1 MAAMKP
7 GNTERG
13 WNDPPMFDYSSV
25 NTKQTHPRRTLLN
38 KRVAYPMSNDAA
50 NAANLSQNEEQT
62 GALLNPGCGPPPL
75 GNVQLLP
82 PASNTN
88 TPCPVPLLVP
98 ELSQHSGLDLSS
110 SENNSTIP
118 PGLIDFPEAIDGLLG
133 KLSLKSEEELQ
144 EYVLNN
150 INVVFEKCKGCLQ
163 VRTIEE
169 VKRKLEIFKES
180 WDKGQ
185 LPDIVKIKMTHL
197 ACGMS
202 KIFNLIKSSLSLEL
216 MAVTSLYIDLNM
228 RPIAFNQKHQ
238 LQGLADWV
246 NQWMVGIKRV
256 IQHAM
261 KFQASLNQKLEDASK
276 EDKNDIPLCN
286 VGDFASDCTDTKTD
300 PVENAN
306 ENIIAK
312 FDG

>member
-25 NTKQTHPRRTLLN
+25 NTKQTNPRRTLLN

-50 NAANLSQNEEQT
+50 DVANLSQNEEQT

-98 ELSQHSGLDLSS
+98 ELTQHSGLDLSS
-110 SENNSTIP
+110 SENNSNIP

-197 ACGMS
+197 ACA
-202 KIFNLIKSSLSLEL
+202 LEKGHYDIANEIHLTL
-216 MAVTSLYIDLNM
+216 MIDHT
-228 RPIAFNQKHQ
+228 AE
-238 LQGLADWV
+238 V

-276 EDKNDIPLCN
+276 GDKNDIPLCN
-286 VGDFASDCTDTKTD
+286 VGDFASDCTDTKTS

-306 ENIIAK
+306 EKATEENEEEESVSNN
-312 FDG
+312 DEQSEES

>member
-197 ACGMS
+197 ACEFLHLDALPNANHSESVVGTFMCHRHEGQSGSTGS
-202 KIFNLIKSSLSLEL
+202 KWCTLRATYTGASPSALATISLECL
-216 MAVTSLYIDLNM
+216 FTCHWHKCQGGDAVIHVVGWLIQSLAP
-228 RPIAFNQKHQ
+228 R
-238 LQGLADWV
+238 
-246 NQWMVGIKRV
+246 
-256 IQHAM
+256 
-261 KFQASLNQKLEDASK
+261 
-276 EDKNDIPLCN
+276 
-286 VGDFASDCTDTKTD
+286 
-300 PVENAN
+300 
-306 ENIIAK
+306 
-312 FDG
+312 